1 MSNFLNALIE
11 KRPELELKVKEFE
24 HPLDKQNKYFSL
36 YINGIDSRFILPETE
51 LNIED
56 PQEINELV
64 NITLMYINK
73 NGK

>member
-1 MSNFLNALIE
+1 MSNFLNTLIE

>member
-11 KRPELELKVKEFE
+11 KRPELELKVKDFE

-64 NITLMYINK
+64 DITLMYINK

>member
-64 NITLMYINK
+64 DITLMYINK

>member
-56 PQEINELV
+56 PEQINELV
-64 NITLMYINK
+64 DITLMYINK